1 MLNQNIS
8 QTPKEIKVDPK
19 VLLVSQTDENG
30 IINFVNDEFCKIT
43 GYTMEELIGQSHN
56 ILRHPY
62 IPNSAFKELWETI
75 KNGNV
80 WTGYLKNKTKNGD
93 FFWVYATIYPF
104 INHCGTKGYTAC
116 RRRAASFEIEQI
128 KILYSSDFYS

>member
-1 MLNQNIS
+1 MSNQNIT
-8 QTPKEIKVDPK
+8 QTCKEIFLDSK
-19 VLLVSQTDENG
+19 VLLVSHTDEHG
-30 IINFVNDEFCKIT
+30 IIKFVNDDFCKIT
-43 GYTMEELIGQSHN
+43 GYTMEELIGKSHN

-62 IPNSAFKELWETI
+62 MPSSAFQELWETI
-75 KNGNV
+75 RNGDI

-104 INHCGTKGYTAC
+104 VNSFGIKEYTAC

-128 KILYSSDFYS
+128 KILYSSDFYK

>member
-1 MLNQNIS
+1 MSYQNIIAK
-8 QTPKEIKVDPK
+8 PREIKIGSDA
-19 VLLVSQTDENG
+19 LLVSQTDENG
-30 IINFVNDEFCKIT
+30 IINFVNDDFCKIT
-43 GYTMEELIGQSHN
+43 GYTMEELIGKSHN

-62 IPNSAFKELWETI
+62 MPVNAFKELWETI

-80 WTGYLKNKTKNGD
+80 WTGYLKNQTKHGD

-104 INHCGTKGYTAC
+104 VNHFGTKGYTAC

>member
-1 MLNQNIS
+1 MSNQNIT
-8 QTPKEIKVDPK
+8 QTCKEIFLDSKA
-19 VLLVSQTDENG
+19 LLISHTDEYG
-30 IINFVNDEFCKIT
+30 IIKFVNDDFCKIT
-43 GYTMEELIGQSHN
+43 GYTMEELIGKSHN
-56 ILRHPY
+56 ILRHSYMPS
-62 IPNSAFKELWETI
+62 SAFKELWDTI
-75 KNGNV
+75 KKGNV

-104 INHCGTKGYTAC
+104 VNSFGVKGYTAC